1 MKLCIKNLLA
11 DSFEELLQE
20 KPFDSITITDI
31 TDRCGAARST
41 FYKHFS
47 DKYDIMVWRYHC
59 ALNNLLT
66 KENGVAVWREG
77 TLSGIRYLAEN
88 RNFFLKI
95 IDYKGQN
102 SVHDFLYDYSVEFTQ
117 EILRRELGVTELPHT
132 DGESIKLYLMGTSR
146 YIMEWLK
153 TMHMTP
159 EELAEFIC
167 NCIPV
172 SLKSYFK

>member
-1 MKLCIKNLLA
+1 MKLDIKSLLA

-47 DKYDIMVWRYHC
+47 DKYDIMIWRYHC
-59 ALNNLLT
+59 ALNTLLT
-66 KENGVAVWREG
+66 KEKGVAVWREG
-77 TLSGIRYLAEN
+77 TLCGIRYLAEN

-95 IDYKGQN
+95 IGYKGQN
-102 SVHDFLYDYSVEFTQ
+102 SVHDFFYNYSVEFTQ
-117 EILRRELGVTELPHT
+117 EILRRELGVAELPYA

-159 EELAEFIC
+159 EELAEFLC
-167 NCIPV
+167 DCIPA